1 MWLGQNFVMAI
12 SETSQLTAERE
23 FWRQGYQKKNW
34 SLEQSRS
41 ATKTAKTEQ
50 YSIPEGHA

>member
-12 SETSQLTAERE
+12 SETSQSTAERE

-41 ATKTAKTEQ
+41 ATKTAKTEE